1 MATCRSWTAWPGVVN
16 RRESRRDADPRPSRP
31 RKSGRYRFSWRGV
44 RLARREEG
52 AARRAVTDEATPS
65 AGRPSVP
72 VSWRGVR
79 LARREEGAARRAVTG
94 ARQCAPRG
102 PGVGLGAQPRLR
114 KTKQRRPGG
123 RLAGN
128 WPGSGVG
135 SRIAGAVP
143 QVDVWQAGVDA
154 SRLHMQCCDHPAVP
168 TSGFTRKLPW
178 RSRGTNSRDTCCR
191 PLSSRCRPWLGVP
204 CQHRTRL
211 SRCLRRSRSQGTH
224 TPHRAGR
231 APRRS
236 GPSATNAG
244 MRFVWRTAR
253 CSCLRWM

>member
-143 QVDVWQAGVDA
+143 QVDVLAGRRR
-154 SRLHMQCCDHPAVP
+154 RLE
-168 TSGFTRKLPW
+168 
-178 RSRGTNSRDTCCR
+178 
-191 PLSSRCRPWLGVP
+191 
-204 CQHRTRL
+204 
-211 SRCLRRSRSQGTH
+211 
-224 TPHRAGR
+224 TPHAVLRSSGCPDVGIHPEVTLAFEGNQFAR
-231 APRRS
+231 YVLSAPIQS
-236 GPSATNAG
+236 VPSLVGSSLPAPNSSFQVSA
-244 MRFVWRTAR
+244 
-253 CSCLRWM
+253 S